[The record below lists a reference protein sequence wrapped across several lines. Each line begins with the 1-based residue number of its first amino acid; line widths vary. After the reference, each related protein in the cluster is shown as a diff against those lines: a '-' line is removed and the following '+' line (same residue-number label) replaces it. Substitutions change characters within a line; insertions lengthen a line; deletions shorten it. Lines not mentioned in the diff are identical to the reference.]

1 MKSCTILWYIA
12 DYFLE
17 WEMFQTKF
25 VEIIKI
31 HILYSVTFCENRA
44 LYEIMWKKYGNARQ
58 AIDHNI
64 IWCMRFGC
72 WIIKSTDT
80 NTQNMWYLLVF
91 RCNNIYAKVPHCYY
105 YNTLFVLINSPLN
118 DVQIS
123 SNDIKYK

>member
-44 LYEIMWKKYGNARQ
+44 LYEIM
-58 AIDHNI
+58 
-64 IWCMRFGC
+64 
-72 WIIKSTDT
+72 
-80 NTQNMWYLLVF
+80 
-91 RCNNIYAKVPHCYY
+91 
-105 YNTLFVLINSPLN
+105 
-118 DVQIS
+118 
-123 SNDIKYK
+123 